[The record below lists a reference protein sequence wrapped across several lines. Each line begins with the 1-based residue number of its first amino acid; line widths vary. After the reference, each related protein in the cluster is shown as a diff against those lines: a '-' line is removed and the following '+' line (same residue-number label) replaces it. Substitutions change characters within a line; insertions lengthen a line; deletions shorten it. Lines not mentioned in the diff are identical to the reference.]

1 MSGPLTPRTITIVG
15 GGTAGWMTAAALS
28 RFLDGQH
35 WTIRLIESDA
45 IGTVGVG
52 EATIPQLH
60 LFNRAL
66 GIDENAFVA
75 ATQGTFKLGIA
86 FDGWRA
92 DGHSYMHGFG
102 SVGRDLGLLPF
113 YHYWLAARLDRARP
127 DGAAG
132 PDTLDDCTI
141 AAVAGRQGRFARPDP
156 AKPALAG
163 GHNYAFHFDASL
175 YAAFLRQLSEAR
187 GVIRHEGRISGFAR
201 DGATGDVTAAI
212 LADCQAISG
221 DLFIDCSGFAG
232 LLIEQEMAA
241 GFEPW
246 SEWLPCDRALAVPS
260 ADDHPP
266 LPYTRAMARPAGWQ
280 WRIPLQHRT
289 GNGHVYQSAMLSDDE
304 AAAIL
309 LANLPGEALADPRQL
324 RFTAGRRRAV
334 WVGNVIAI
342 GLSSGFLEPLESTSI
357 HLIQSGIERLL
368 KALPAGRGSDAER
381 AAFNAEAAAEM
392 ESIRDFIILH
402 YWANGRSEPFWQAR
416 RETPL
421 PDSLQQRIDLF
432 RASGRIGDGPG
443 ELFTPLAWQQVMI
456 GQGLLPDAVHPVAAA
471 MDRAQRE
478 DFLAMVRR
486 AVAAQAGTMPTHHA
500 FIDAHCRSTPGE
512 RLAS

>member
-1 MSGPLTPRTITIVG
+1 MTAMREARTITIIG
-15 GGTAGWMTAAALS
+15 GGTAGWMTAAALG
-28 RFLDGQH
+28 RFLSGPD

-66 GIDENAFVA
+66 GLDENAFVA

-92 DGHSYMHGFG
+92 PGHSYMHGFG
-102 SVGRDLGLLPF
+102 TVGRDLGMLSF
-113 YHYWLAARLDRARP
+113 YHYWLAARLD
-127 DGAAG
+127 GMAA
-132 PDTLDDCTI
+132 DSLDDCLI

-156 AKPALAG
+156 ARPAPAG

-175 YAAFLRQLSEAR
+175 YAAFLRSYAEAR
-187 GVIRHEGRISGFAR
+187 GINRHEGRITGFER
-201 DGATGDVTAAI
+201 DAETGDIAA
-212 LADCQAISG
+212 AVMEDGRRISG
-221 DLFIDCSGFAG
+221 DLFIDCSGFIG
-232 LLIEQEMAA
+232 LLIEREMQA
-241 GFEPW
+241 GYESW
-246 SEWLPCDRALAVPS
+246 QHWLPCDRALAVPS
-260 ADDHPP
+260 ADDNPP
-266 LPYTRAMARPAGWQ
+266 LPYTRAMARAAGWQ

-289 GNGHVYQSAMLSDDE
+289 GNGHVFCSALMGEDE

-309 LANLPGEALADPRQL
+309 LANLPGRALADPRPL
-324 RFTAGRRRAV
+324 RFTAGRRRSV

-368 KALPAGRGSDAER
+368 KALPSDRGSDAER

-392 ESIRDFIILH
+392 EQLRDFIILH
-402 YWANGRSEPFWQAR
+402 YWANGRDEPFWQDR
-416 RETPL
+416 REASL

-432 RASGRIGDGPG
+432 RASGRLADGQG

-456 GQGLLPDAVHPVAAA
+456 GQGLLPDAVHPLAAS
-471 MDRAQRE
+471 MPKAQRDE
-478 DFLAMVRR
+478 LIAMVRQV
-486 AVAAQAGTMPTHHA
+486 VASQSAAMPLHRA
-500 FIDAHCRSTPGE
+500 FIDTNCPSTPRE